1 MIRFLCV
8 LVWLA
13 ELKIPSFINTSLYSI
28 QTASSE
34 WTRIKNIQHD
44 DNTMMLMLK
53 LDDIMIMV
61 FPCFLFNLF
70 VKYKPQREGRNEL
83 IISGGRNRPFYLGW
97 WKLFVGFSIYISY
110 NSRWW
115 VNMKTLKPHFLTP
128 FTKD

>member
-70 VKYKPQREGRNEL
+70 VKYKPQSEGRNEL
-83 IISGGRNRPFYLGW
+83 IISRGRIRPFYLGW